1 MATVSLSVPIR
12 GELADHAGRRKP
24 RGARVA
30 SGIEQSERPQRVS
43 GRHVEGRRP
52 VRGARG
58 RLARRRMP
66 RTRASRASL
75 KTPRRA
81 RRAPAGFPVNIFQSE
96 IAPPGD
102 RARGI
107 RDPAVARGGLR
118 GVRTGATALMDIIAA
133 MLNVF
138 VVCFYD
144 GFSAAW
150 AD

>member
-30 SGIEQSERPQRVS
+30 SGIEQSERPRRVS
-43 GRHVEGRRP
+43 GRRVEGHGP

-107 RDPAVARGGLR
+107 RDPAIARGGLR

-144 GFSAAW
+144 GFFAAW

>member
-12 GELADHAGRRKP
+12 GEMADHAGRRKP

-30 SGIEQSERPQRVS
+30 SGVQRSERARRVS
-43 GRHVEGRRP
+43 GRRAEGRGP
-52 VRGARG
+52 ARGARG
-58 RLARRRMP
+58 RLARRRTP

-75 KTPRRA
+75 KTPRHA

-96 IAPPGD
+96 IAAPGD
-102 RARGI
+102 RARGV
-107 RDPAVARGGLR
+107 RDPAIARGGLR

-144 GFSAAW
+144 ELFAAW